1 MIEEKT
7 NFLELLKEKK
17 YSLIVSIIENKI
29 SEKDKTPGLL
39 NLCGVS
45 RMLSEKSND
54 VIRLAIKDFK
64 NSCLK
69 ETVTEK
75 LFDPLKNLIN
85 ASVILFDNE
94 FRQNENELEKNFFDD
109 IYFFYNKNKSF
120 FEKNSD
126 LMHNFSK
133 VVARTSDSETV
144 TKHHKK
150 VFELDSNTD
159 AFISSI
165 YWRNYNYGWG
175 QEEYFNNLKKINDL
189 VPLYNKDEFEQIIN
203 VKNEKLNIAFISSDI
218 RGKHSIVYFL
228 KSVINFYDKKKYN
241 IFIYNNY
248 NSFPQENKTIK
259 EFENKVSKILD
270 IKTLKD
276 TEVINRIR
284 KDKIDIIIDLNGL
297 SSDHRLSLFKNRV
310 APVQI
315 SWCGYVN
322 TTGLNEMDYLIADK
336 NLIKPQEEKY
346 YTEKIIY
353 LKDIWNCHCGFDG
366 VREFNLMPFA
376 KKKFITFGSFNNFRK
391 INDDVIEVWSMILK
405 KVKNS
410 KLMLKTSFPISTERF
425 KKRFD
430 EYGVL
435 NSVTIL
441 PFKKKFDKHLEIYK
455 DIDIALDT
463 FPYNGVTTSFES
475 IWMGVPVVTMKGYN
489 LNSRCGESINKN
501 VKLSSLIAEDKEDYV
516 KKTVSLAQNEK
527 ELLTIRK
534 NLFENALKTP
544 LFDGKKFCDSFF
556 SSLEKIYD

>member
-1 MIEEKT
+1 
-7 NFLELLKEKK
+7 
-17 YSLIVSIIENKI
+17 
-29 SEKDKTPGLL
+29 
-39 NLCGVS
+39 
-45 RMLSEKSND
+45 MLSEKSND

-69 ETVTEK
+69 EKVTEK

-85 ASVILFDNE
+85 ASIILFDNE
-94 FRQNENELEKNFFDD
+94 FRQNENELKKSFFDD
-109 IYFFYNKNKSF
+109 IYFFYNSNKSF

-133 VVARTSDSETV
+133 VVARTSDPETV
-144 TKHHKK
+144 AKHHKK

-165 YWRNYNYGWG
+165 FWRNYNYGWG
-175 QEEYFNNLKKINDL
+175 QEEYFNNSKKINDL

-203 VKNEKLNIAFISSDI
+203 VKNKKLNIAFISSDI

-228 KSVINFYDKKKYN
+228 KSVINFYDKNKYN

-248 NSFPQENKTIK
+248 NSYPQENKTIK

-276 TEVINRIR
+276 TEVINKIR
-284 KDKIDIIIDLNGL
+284 KDKIDIIVDLNGL

-315 SWCGYVN
+315 SWCGYIN

-336 NLIKPQEEKY
+336 NLIKPHEEKY

-353 LKDIWNCHCGFDG
+353 LNDIWNCHYGYDD
-366 VREFNLMPFA
+366 VREFNLMPSV

-391 INDDVIEVWSMILK
+391 INDDVIEAWSIILK

-425 KKRFD
+425 KKKFD

-435 NSVTIL
+435 NAVKIL
-441 PFKKKFDKHLEIYK
+441 PFKKKFANHLEIYK

-463 FPYNGVTTSFES
+463 FPYNGVTTSFEA

-501 VKLSSLIAEDKEDYV
+501 AKLSYLIAENKEDYV
-516 KKTVSLAQNEK
+516 KKAVSLAQNEK
-527 ELLTIRK
+527 ELLTIRRK
-534 NLFENALKTP
+534 LFENVLETP

-556 SSLEKIYD
+556 SSLEKIYN

>member
-1 MIEEKT
+1 MST
-7 NFLELLKEKK
+7 QTVNFLGLFKEKK
-17 YSLIVSIIENKI
+17 YSTIISIIENKLTENQQT
-29 SEKDKTPGLL
+29 SGLL
-39 NLCGVS
+39 NLKGVCRLMIS
-45 RMLSEKSND
+45 NSSESIK
-54 VIRLAIKDFK
+54 LAIEDFIK
-64 NSCLK
+64 SYHK
-69 ETVTEK
+69 ETDKTK
-75 LFDPLKNLIN
+75 LVETIKNLIN

-94 FRQNENELEKNFFDD
+94 FRLNENELKKNFFDD
-109 IYFFYNKNKSF
+109 IYFFYNQNKSF

-126 LMHNFSK
+126 LMHNFTK

-144 TKHHKK
+144 IKHLKK
-150 VFELDSNTD
+150 VFELNSNAD

-165 YWRNYNYGWG
+165 FWRNYNYGWS
-175 QEEYFNNLKKINDL
+175 QKEYFNNSKKINDL
-189 VPLYNKDEFEQIIN
+189 IPLYNNDEFEQIIN
-203 VKNEKLNIAFISSDI
+203 VRNDKLNIAFISSDI
-218 RGKHSIVYFL
+218 RGKHSIIYFL

-241 IFIYNNY
+241 IFIYNNH
-248 NSFPQENKTIK
+248 NSLPEENKTIK
-259 EFENKVSKILD
+259 EFENKVYKILD

-276 TEVINRIR
+276 IEVINRIR

-297 SSDHRLSLFKNRV
+297 SSDHRLSLFKNRL

-336 NLIKPQEEKY
+336 NLIKQQEEKY

-353 LKDIWNCHCGFDG
+353 LKDIWNCHYGYG
-366 VREFNLMPFA
+366 GLREFNLMPSV

-391 INDDVIEVWSMILK
+391 INDDVIEVWSKILK

-410 KLMLKTSFPISTERF
+410 KLILKTSFPISTERF
-425 KKRFD
+425 KKKFD

-435 NSVTIL
+435 KSVIIL
-441 PFKKKFDKHLEIYK
+441 PFKKKFANHLEIYK

-463 FPYNGVTTSFES
+463 FPYNGVTTSFEA
-475 IWMGVPVVTMKGYN
+475 IWMGVPVVTMRGYN

-501 VKLSSLIAEDKEDYV
+501 ARLSKLIAEDKEDYV
-516 KKTVSLAQNEK
+516 KKVVSLAQNEK

-534 NLFENALKTP
+534 NLFENVLETP

-556 SSLEKIYD
+556 SSLEKVYN

>member
-39 NLCGVS
+39 NLCGVA

-109 IYFFYNKNKSF
+109 IYFFYNNNKSF

-133 VVARTSDSETV
+133 VVARTSDTGTV
-144 TKHHKK
+144 AKHHKK

-165 YWRNYNYGWG
+165 FWRNYNYGWG

-189 VPLYNKDEFEQIIN
+189 VPLYNKDELEQIIN

-284 KDKIDIIIDLNGL
+284 KDKIDIVIDLNGL

-322 TTGLNEMDYLIADK
+322 TTGLNEIDYLIADK
-336 NLIKPQEEKY
+336 NLIKPPEEKY
-346 YTEKIIY
+346 YSEKIIY

-366 VREFNLMPFA
+366 VREFNLMPFT

-435 NSVTIL
+435 NAVTIL
-441 PFKKKFDKHLEIYK
+441 PFKKKFANHLEIYK

-463 FPYNGVTTSFES
+463 FPYNGVTTSFEA

-501 VKLSSLIAEDKEDYV
+501 AKLSSLIAENKEDYV
-516 KKTVSLAQNEK
+516 KKAISLAQNEK
-527 ELLTIRK
+527 ELLTIRRK
-534 NLFENALKTP
+534 LFENVLETP
-544 LFDGKKFCDSFF
+544 LFDGKKFCDNFF
-556 SSLEKIYD
+556 SSLEKIYN